1 MNTLIIGTGYHA
13 RRIYLPFLKEKV
25 QSLTNLVCG
34 LDIVSQKNVI
44 EAYLQERGYQMK
56 MYYTDDLEQDCIS
69 SELDR
74 MLNDIVDKHKIDS
87 VIIAIEPLM
96 HYKYAKWALE
106 HNLHILMDK
115 PVTAEKDVVSDL
127 SKVNKLRTDFLSL
140 AKVYQ
145 IKKKQGIKFSLM
157 AQRRFHPSYV
167 TMEHK
172 IKEVWLRTNCPI
184 TSIQICH
191 SDGQW
196 RFPDEI
202 IDQDYH
208 PYNQGYGKLSH
219 SGYHSIDMLNHFV
232 QLTSRNDKK
241 IDNVEIYSSFVNPN
255 DLMCQFNYADY
266 KAIFPN
272 YDQRSKYSQ
281 AEFLSKAQNFGEVD
295 AFVNCT
301 FKIGNQNACLASIN
315 LIHNGFS
322 QRNWLSAEGSDLYK
336 GNGRIRQ
343 EFYFIEQGPFQSI
356 LLSSFQ
362 STEIKPEC
370 VNCDDYSFG
379 GERHSEVHIFRNSAL
394 FNDWSS
400 HETVNIKDIFP
411 EYMTGYSRGHQEDA
425 RIKCV
430 IDFFEAIAEN
440 RDPKS
445 DLLQHWNSTNMLA
458 TIYEASMSCG
468 GRVAK
473 MKYE

>member
-87 VIIAIEPLM
+87 VIIATEPLM

-172 IKEVWLRTNCPI
+172 IKDVWLRTNCPI

-272 YDQRSKYSQ
+272 YDQRSKYS
-281 AEFLSKAQNFGEVD
+281 
-295 AFVNCT
+295 
-301 FKIGNQNACLASIN
+301 
-315 LIHNGFS
+315 
-322 QRNWLSAEGSDLYK
+322 
-336 GNGRIRQ
+336 
-343 EFYFIEQGPFQSI
+343 
-356 LLSSFQ
+356 
-362 STEIKPEC
+362 
-370 VNCDDYSFG
+370 
-379 GERHSEVHIFRNSAL
+379 
-394 FNDWSS
+394 
-400 HETVNIKDIFP
+400 
-411 EYMTGYSRGHQEDA
+411 
-425 RIKCV
+425 
-430 IDFFEAIAEN
+430 
-440 RDPKS
+440 
-445 DLLQHWNSTNMLA
+445 
-458 TIYEASMSCG
+458 
-468 GRVAK
+468 
-473 MKYE
+473 